1 MGGVRLLA
9 IGEVMAEIR
18 PAAEGGFVLGFAGDT
33 YNTAV
38 YAAREMRHPGNVGYV
53 TRIGREPLS
62 KALLEQAAAEGLD
75 VGHIA
80 VDDDRNIGIYAVAT
94 DAHGERSFSYWR
106 SQSAARR
113 LFAVEETALF
123 MPPAEIIYLSGI
135 TLAILTPEA
144 RSRLFDRLAE
154 LRETNGTKVAFD
166 SNFRPALWETAIA
179 RASMDR
185 MWDLTDI
192 ALPSMDDEMAIS
204 GVDAESAVID
214 RFAGRT
220 WDGVAIKRG
229 VRGPVSP
236 FIAPS
241 DMPDLRR
248 QKRWSIP
255 PPRRVTAS
263 IPSYLA
269 AFLNGAGRSTACA
282 PGTELAARGWSDS
295 PGAIIPPRR
304 QLVAFI
310 GQTLCG
316 FKTGSV

>member
-38 YAAREMRHPGNVGYV
+38 YAAREIRHPGNVGYV

-62 KALLEQAAAEGLD
+62 TALLEQAAAEGLD

-135 TLAILTPEA
+135 TLAILTPAA

-166 SNFRPALWETAIA
+166 SNFRPALWEDPAIA

-241 DMPDLRR
+241 DMPDF
-248 QKRWSIP
+248 P
-255 PPRRVTAS
+255 PAEAVVDTTAAGDS
-263 IPSYLA
+263 FNAGYLA
-269 AFLNGAGRSTACA
+269 AFLNGAGEIDRMRA
-282 PGTELAARGWSDS
+282 GHRLAARVVGS
-295 PGAIIPPRR
+295 PGAIMPRD
-304 QLVAFI
+304 A
-310 GQTLCG
+310 G
-316 FKTGSV
+316 

>member
-18 PAAEGGFVLGFAGDT
+18 PGAEGSFVLGFAGDT

-62 KALLEQAAAEGLD
+62 TALLEQAAAEGLD

-166 SNFRPALWETAIA
+166 SNFRPALWEDPAIA

-204 GVDAESAVID
+204 GFDAESAVID

-241 DMPDLRR
+241 DMPDF
-248 QKRWSIP
+248 P
-255 PPRRVTAS
+255 PAEAVVDTTAAGDS
-263 IPSYLA
+263 FNAGYLA
-269 AFLNGAGRSTACA
+269 AFLNGAGEIDRMRA
-282 PGTELAARGWSDS
+282 GHRLAARVVGS
-295 PGAIIPPRR
+295 PGAIMPRD
-304 QLVAFI
+304 A
-310 GQTLCG
+310 G
-316 FKTGSV
+316 